1 MREGE
6 AWKARFFTVWTG
18 QQLSLI
24 GSRIAQFALVWWVTE
39 KTGSATVLATATMV
53 ALLPRILLGPIIGSL
68 VDRWNRQ
75 RIMMISDAFIALVS
89 LWLAYLFWTGTMQV
103 WHVYV
108 VMLARSAGGAFQ
120 GPAAGASTALMVPD
134 AHYTRVGGL
143 NQTIA
148 GVLSIAAPPLGALFL
163 ALLPLSGVMMID
175 VGTALFAIVPLFFLR
190 IPQPPPE
197 HVNGIRAASVLANT
211 RDGLR
216 FILRWPGLL
225 ALVGLVL
232 VMKIVMMPAFSLA
245 PVLILKEFGRSAS
258 GLAMYQALV
267 GAGTIGGGLL
277 IGVWGGFK
285 RRILTILL
293 GLGGMGLGSG
303 IVGFASTE
311 RFWMALVGAGVIG
324 GMMAIANAPYAAIL
338 QARIPSHIQG
348 RVMASLGSLLTLTT
362 PLGLAM
368 AGPISDLLGVQFW
381 YRIGGVICIL
391 AAAAGLLFPAVMR
404 LEDQESA

>member
-1 MREGE
+1 MNETQ
-6 AWKARFFTVWTG
+6 AWKTRFFTVWTG

-53 ALLPRILLGPIIGSL
+53 ALLPRILLGPVIGAL

-75 RIMMISDAFIALVS
+75 KIMMISDSFVALVS

-120 GPAAGASTALMVPD
+120 SPAFRASTTLMVPSK
-134 AHYTRVGGL
+134 HYTRMEGL
-143 NQTIA
+143 NQTIS
-148 GVLSIAAPPLGALFL
+148 GVLSVSAPPLGALSL

-175 VGTALFAIVPLFFLR
+175 VITALFAIVPLFFLS

-197 HVNGIRAASVLANT
+197 HVHAIRAASVLSNT
-211 RDGLR
+211 REGLR
-216 FILRWPGLL
+216 FILHWPGLL

-232 VMKIVMMPAFSLA
+232 VMKIMMMPAFSLT
-245 PVLILKEFGRSAS
+245 PVLILKNFGRDAS
-258 GLAMYQALV
+258 SLALYQALI
-267 GAGTIGGGLL
+267 GAGTIGGGFLVS
-277 IGVWGGFK
+277 VWGGFK

-293 GLGGMGLGSG
+293 GFGGMGLGAV
-303 IVGFASTE
+303 IVGFSSTE
-311 RFWMALVGAGVIG
+311 RFWMALVGAALLG
-324 GMMAIANAPYAAIL
+324 GMMAIANAPYTAIL
-338 QARIPSHIQG
+338 QARIPSHMQG

-362 PLGLAM
+362 PIGLAM

-381 YRIGGVICIL
+381 YRIGGIVCIL
-391 AAAAGLLFPAVMR
+391 LAVAGLLFPALMHF
-404 LEDQESA
+404 EDQEIH